1 MKGKDNKF
9 FFGTEKDGM
18 DIEEYL
24 KRINNISEYYFLRC
38 EKYKKKFYFC
48 CFVRIV
54 ASALIPI
61 ISLATEV
68 SPSTVCVSILA
79 GIITISES
87 YVNVTQAYEKWTKY
101 RAPCNSLWIE
111 TRYFSMKA
119 GRYADENTRIN
130 EFVNRCESLM
140 IEETNEWKIYIEKAK
155 EMK

>member
-1 MKGKDNKF
+1 MNPQNIKIKRENFDN
-9 FFGTEKDGM
+9 
-18 DIEEYL
+18 
-24 KRINNISEYYFLRC
+24 YF
-38 EKYKKKFYFC
+38 KKFDNYFE
-48 CFVRIV
+48 R
-54 ASALIPI
+54 LQ
-61 ISLATEV
+61 EV

-101 RAPCNSLWIE
+101 RATCNSLWIE

-119 GRYADENTRIN
+119 GRYADEKTRIN